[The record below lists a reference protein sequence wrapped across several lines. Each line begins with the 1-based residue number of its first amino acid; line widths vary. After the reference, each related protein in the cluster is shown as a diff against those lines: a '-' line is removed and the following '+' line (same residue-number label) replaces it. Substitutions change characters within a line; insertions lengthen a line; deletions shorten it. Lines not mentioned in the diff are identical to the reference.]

1 MATTEA
7 AKLQEAGISLRVK
20 LSALWT
26 SVMFFYVYADLL
38 GFFDAKAMGEI
49 MKGNMGFLGPATQE
63 LKLGVAVMLSIPA
76 IMIFLSLVL
85 KTNHSR
91 WANIVIGAIY
101 ALVAIATLILPS
113 SLHYKYFESLELLC
127 TGCIVWSAWKWSMQN
142 GGGSAAEM
150 PERRNAAAP
159 SPPQF

>member
-7 AKLQEAGISLRVK
+7 VKWQEARVNIRLK

-38 GFFDAKAMGEI
+38 GFFDATAMGEI

-76 IMIFLSLVL
+76 IMILLSLVL
-85 KTNHSR
+85 KANHSR
-91 WANIVIGAIY
+91 WANIVIGVIY
-101 ALVAIATLILPS
+101 ALAAIATLILPS
-113 SLHYKYFESLELLC
+113 SLHYKYFESLELLF
-127 TGCIVWSAWKWSMQN
+127 TGCVVWSAWKWPMQ
-142 GGGSAAEM
+142 
-150 PERRNAAAP
+150 NAAAP
-159 SPPQF
+159 LPPQL